1 MFKQIEKYYDELVA
15 LRRHFHMNPELSFQ
29 ETETPQFI
37 ADYLTDLGIEVETG
51 VGGRGVVGRLIK
63 NPDLPTL
70 AIRADFDALPI
81 QDEKEVPYKS
91 QVPGIMHACGHDAHT
106 AVLLITAKI
115 LSENFDKLN
124 GNLVFI
130 HQHAEEVDPGGAIQ
144 MIADNCLSGVDAI
157 IGQHVSS
164 SLDVGKIGYKY
175 GTATGIPDDFWITIQ
190 GKGGHAAHP
199 DTTIDPVAATIRLCN
214 DLQYIVSRK
223 TNPTTP
229 AVLSITQLEAGDQ
242 NNVIPDTAK
251 IAGTIRTF
259 NAETQSLMYKELKK
273 CLEGLVTTMG
283 ITYELKYLKGYPPV
297 VNTTNETD
305 LVVSAARKIES
316 VEELVEL
323 EPSLGGEDFSYYLQ
337 RVPGSF
343 FYTGTRNEN
352 FKADFPHHHPKFDID
367 ERGMVNAVKVFL
379 QATEDYF
386 EQGGTVDG
394 MV

>member
-1 MFKQIEKYYDELVA
+1 MCMITLVNKYYDELVA
-15 LRRHFHMNPELSFQ
+15 IRRHLHMHPELSFQ
-29 ETETPQFI
+29 EEKTPEYI
-37 ADYLTDLGIEVETG
+37 AAFLEDQGITVERN

-63 NPDLPTL
+63 DESLPTL

-81 QDEKEVPYKS
+81 QDEKDAPYKS
-91 QVPGIMHACGHDAHT
+91 QVPGVMHACGHDAHT
-106 AVLLITAKI
+106 AVLMITAKI
-115 LSENFDKLN
+115 LAKNFDKIN

-144 MIADNCLSGVDAI
+144 MIADNCLKGVDAI

-164 SLDVGKIGYKY
+164 DLDVGKLGYKY
-175 GTATGIPDDFWITIQ
+175 GTATGIPDDFWITIK

-199 DTTIDPVAATIRLCN
+199 DTTIDPVAAAIRLCN

-223 TNPTTP
+223 TSATTP
-229 AVLSITQLEAGDQ
+229 AVISVTQLQAGDQ
-242 NNVIPDTAK
+242 NNVIPDSAK

-259 NAETQSLMYKELKK
+259 DPTTQKLMIDELKR

-283 ITYELKYLKGYPPV
+283 ITYDLKYSKGYPPV

-305 LVVSAARKIES
+305 LIVNAARKIEDI
-316 VEELVEL
+316 EELVEL
-323 EPSLGGEDFSYYLQ
+323 KPSLGGEDFSYYLQ

-367 ERGMVNAVKVFL
+367 EKGMLNAVKVFL
-379 QATEDYF
+379 QATEDF
-386 EQGGTVDG
+386 FNKEDK
-394 MV
+394 

>member
-1 MFKQIEKYYDELVA
+1 MCMITLVNKYYDELVA
-15 LRRHFHMNPELSFQ
+15 IRRHLHMHPELSFQ
-29 ETETPQFI
+29 EEKTPEYI
-37 ADYLTDLGIEVETG
+37 AAFLEEQGITVERN

-63 NPDLPTL
+63 DESLPTL

-81 QDEKEVPYKS
+81 QDEKDAPYKS
-91 QVPGIMHACGHDAHT
+91 QVPGVMHACGHDAHT
-106 AVLLITAKI
+106 AVLMITAKI
-115 LSENFDKLN
+115 LAKNFDKIN

-144 MIADNCLSGVDAI
+144 MIADNCLKGVDAI

-164 SLDVGKIGYKY
+164 DLDVGKLGYKY
-175 GTATGIPDDFWITIQ
+175 GTATGIPDDFWITIK

-199 DTTIDPVAATIRLCN
+199 DTTIDPVAAAIRLCN

-223 TNPTTP
+223 TSATTP
-229 AVLSITQLEAGDQ
+229 AVISVTQLQAGDQ
-242 NNVIPDTAK
+242 NNVIPDSAK

-259 NAETQSLMYKELKK
+259 DPTTQKLMIEELKR

-283 ITYELKYLKGYPPV
+283 ITYDLKYSKGYPPV

-305 LVVSAARKIES
+305 LIVNAARKIEDI
-316 VEELVEL
+316 EELVEL
-323 EPSLGGEDFSYYLQ
+323 KPSLGGEDFSYYLQ

-367 ERGMVNAVKVFL
+367 EKGMLNAVKVFL
-379 QATEDYF
+379 QATEDF
-386 EQGGTVDG
+386 FNKEDK
-394 MV
+394 

>member
-1 MFKQIEKYYDELVA
+1 MITLVNKYYDELVA
-15 LRRHFHMNPELSFQ
+15 IRRYLHMHPELSFQ
-29 ETETPQFI
+29 EEKTPEYI
-37 ADYLTDLGIEVETG
+37 AAFLEEQGITVERN

-63 NPDLPTL
+63 DESLPTL

-81 QDEKEVPYKS
+81 QDEKDAPYKS
-91 QVPGIMHACGHDAHT
+91 QVPGVMHACGHDAHT
-106 AVLLITAKI
+106 AVLMITAKI
-115 LSENFDKLN
+115 LAKNFDKIN

-144 MIADNCLSGVDAI
+144 MIADNCLKGVDAI

-164 SLDVGKIGYKY
+164 DLDVGKLGYKY
-175 GTATGIPDDFWITIQ
+175 GTATGIPDDFWITIK

-199 DTTIDPVAATIRLCN
+199 DTTIDPVAAAIRLCN

-223 TNPTTP
+223 TSATTP
-229 AVLSITQLEAGDQ
+229 TVISVTQLQAGDQ
-242 NNVIPDTAK
+242 NNVIPDSAK

-259 NAETQSLMYKELKK
+259 DPTTQKLMIDELKR

-283 ITYELKYLKGYPPV
+283 ITYDLKYSKGYPPV

-305 LVVSAARKIES
+305 LIVNAARKIEDI
-316 VEELVEL
+316 EELVEL
-323 EPSLGGEDFSYYLQ
+323 KPSLGGEDFSYYLQ

-367 ERGMVNAVKVFL
+367 EKGMLNAVKVFL
-379 QATEDYF
+379 QATEDF
-386 EQGGTVDG
+386 FNKEDK
-394 MV
+394 

>member
-1 MFKQIEKYYDELVA
+1 MITLVNKYYDELVA
-15 LRRHFHMNPELSFQ
+15 IRRYLHMHPELSFQ
-29 ETETPQFI
+29 EEKTPEYI
-37 ADYLTDLGIEVETG
+37 AAFLEEQGITVERN

-63 NPDLPTL
+63 DESLPTL

-81 QDEKEVPYKS
+81 QDEKDAPYKS
-91 QVPGIMHACGHDAHT
+91 QVPGVMHACGHDAHT
-106 AVLLITAKI
+106 AVLMITAKI
-115 LSENFDKLN
+115 LAKNFDKIN

-144 MIADNCLSGVDAI
+144 MIADNCLKGVDAI

-164 SLDVGKIGYKY
+164 DLDVGKLGYKY
-175 GTATGIPDDFWITIQ
+175 GTATGIPDDFWITIK

-199 DTTIDPVAATIRLCN
+199 DTTIDPVAAAIRLCN

-223 TNPTTP
+223 TSATTP
-229 AVLSITQLEAGDQ
+229 AVISVTQLQAGDQ
-242 NNVIPDTAK
+242 NNVIPDSAK

-259 NAETQSLMYKELKK
+259 DPTTQKLMIDELKR

-283 ITYELKYLKGYPPV
+283 ITYDLKYSKGYPPV

-305 LVVSAARKIES
+305 LIVNAARKIEDI
-316 VEELVEL
+316 EELVEL
-323 EPSLGGEDFSYYLQ
+323 KPSLGGEDFSYYLQ

-367 ERGMVNAVKVFL
+367 EKGMLNAVKVFL
-379 QATEDYF
+379 QATEDF
-386 EQGGTVDG
+386 FNKEDK
-394 MV
+394 

>member
-1 MFKQIEKYYDELVA
+1 MIAQVNKYYDELVA
-15 LRRHFHMNPELSFQ
+15 IRRHLHMHPELSFQ
-29 ETETPQFI
+29 EEKTPEYI
-37 ADYLTDLGIEVETG
+37 ATFLEEQGITVERK

-63 NPDLPTL
+63 DESLPTL

-81 QDEKEVPYKS
+81 QDEKDTPYKS
-91 QVPGIMHACGHDAHT
+91 QVPGVMHACGHDAHT
-106 AVLLITAKI
+106 AVLMITAKI
-115 LSENFDKLN
+115 LAENFDKIN

-144 MIADNCLSGVDAI
+144 MIADNCLKGVDAI

-164 SLDVGKIGYKY
+164 ELEVGKIGYKY
-175 GTATGIPDDFWITIQ
+175 GTATGIPDDFWITIK

-199 DTTIDPVAATIRLCN
+199 DTTIDPVAATVRLCN

-223 TNPTTP
+223 TSSTTP
-229 AVLSITQLEAGDQ
+229 AVLSVTQLQAGDQ
-242 NNVIPDTAK
+242 NNVIPDSAK

-259 NAETQSLMYKELKK
+259 DSSTQKLMIEELKK

-283 ITYELKYLKGYPPV
+283 ITYDLKYSKGYPPV

-305 LVVSAARKIES
+305 LIVNAARKIEDI
-316 VEELVEL
+316 EELVEL
-323 EPSLGGEDFSYYLQ
+323 KPSLGGEDFSYYLQ

-367 ERGMVNAVKVFL
+367 EKGMLNAVKVFL
-379 QATEDYF
+379 QATEDF
-386 EQGGTVDG
+386 FNKEDKK
-394 MV
+394 

>member
-1 MFKQIEKYYDELVA
+1 MINLVNEYYDELVA
-15 LRRHFHMNPELSFQ
+15 IRRHLHMHPELSFQ
-29 ETETPQFI
+29 EEKTPEYI
-37 ADYLTDLGIEVETG
+37 AAFLEEQGITVERN

-63 NPDLPTL
+63 DESLPTL

-81 QDEKEVPYKS
+81 QDEKDAPYKS
-91 QVPGIMHACGHDAHT
+91 QVPGVMHACGHDAHT
-106 AVLLITAKI
+106 AILMITAKI
-115 LSENFDKLN
+115 LAKNFDKIN

-144 MIADNCLSGVDAI
+144 MIADNCLKGVDAI

-164 SLDVGKIGYKY
+164 DLDVGKLGYKY
-175 GTATGIPDDFWITIQ
+175 GTATGIPDDFWITIK

-199 DTTIDPVAATIRLCN
+199 DTTIDPVAAAIRLCN

-223 TNPTTP
+223 TSATTP
-229 AVLSITQLEAGDQ
+229 AVISVTQLQAGDQ
-242 NNVIPDTAK
+242 NNVIPDSAK

-259 NAETQSLMYKELKK
+259 DPTTQKLMIDELKR

-283 ITYELKYLKGYPPV
+283 ITYDLKYSKGYPPV
-297 VNTTNETD
+297 VNTINETD
-305 LVVSAARKIES
+305 LIVNAARKIEDI
-316 VEELVEL
+316 EELVEL
-323 EPSLGGEDFSYYLQ
+323 KPSLGGEDFSYYLQ

-367 ERGMVNAVKVFL
+367 EKGMLNAVKVFL
-379 QATEDYF
+379 QATEDF
-386 EQGGTVDG
+386 FNKEDK
-394 MV
+394 

>member
-1 MFKQIEKYYDELVA
+1 MIVQVNKYYDELVA
-15 LRRHFHMNPELSFQ
+15 IRRHLHMHPELSFQ
-29 ETETPQFI
+29 EEKTPEYI
-37 ADYLTDLGIEVETG
+37 ATFLEEQGITVERK

-63 NPDLPTL
+63 DESLPTL

-81 QDEKEVPYKS
+81 QDEKDTPYKS
-91 QVPGIMHACGHDAHT
+91 QVPGVMHACGHDAHT
-106 AVLLITAKI
+106 AVLMITAKI
-115 LSENFDKLN
+115 LAENFDKIN

-144 MIADNCLSGVDAI
+144 MIADNCLKGVDAI

-164 SLDVGKIGYKY
+164 DLEVGKIGYKY
-175 GTATGIPDDFWITIQ
+175 GTATGIPDDFWITIK

-199 DTTIDPVAATIRLCN
+199 DTTIDSVAATVRLCN

-223 TNPTTP
+223 TSATTP
-229 AVLSITQLEAGDQ
+229 AVLSVTQLQAGDQ
-242 NNVIPDTAK
+242 NNVIPDSAK

-259 NAETQSLMYKELKK
+259 DSSTQKLMIEELKK

-283 ITYELKYLKGYPPV
+283 ITYDLKYSKGYPPV

-305 LVVSAARKIES
+305 LIVNAARKIEDI
-316 VEELVEL
+316 EELVEL
-323 EPSLGGEDFSYYLQ
+323 KPSLGGEDFSYYLQ

-367 ERGMVNAVKVFL
+367 EKGMLNAVKVFL
-379 QATEDYF
+379 QATEDF
-386 EQGGTVDG
+386 FNKEDKK
-394 MV
+394 

>member
-1 MFKQIEKYYDELVA
+1 MCMITLVNKYYDELVA
-15 LRRHFHMNPELSFQ
+15 IRRHLHMHPELSFQ
-29 ETETPQFI
+29 EEKTPEYI
-37 ADYLTDLGIEVETG
+37 AAFLEEQGITVERN

-63 NPDLPTL
+63 DESLPTL

-81 QDEKEVPYKS
+81 QDEKDAPYKS
-91 QVPGIMHACGHDAHT
+91 QVPGVMHACGHDAHT
-106 AVLLITAKI
+106 AVLMITAKI
-115 LSENFDKLN
+115 LAKNFDKIN

-144 MIADNCLSGVDAI
+144 MIADNCLKGVDAI

-164 SLDVGKIGYKY
+164 DLDVGKLGYKY
-175 GTATGIPDDFWITIQ
+175 GTATGIPDDFWITIK

-199 DTTIDPVAATIRLCN
+199 DTTIDPVAAAIRLCN

-223 TNPTTP
+223 TSATTP
-229 AVLSITQLEAGDQ
+229 AVISVTQLQAGDQ
-242 NNVIPDTAK
+242 NNVIPDSAK

-259 NAETQSLMYKELKK
+259 DPTTQKLMIDELKR

-283 ITYELKYLKGYPPV
+283 ITYDLKYSKGYPPV

-305 LVVSAARKIES
+305 LIVNAARNIEDI
-316 VEELVEL
+316 EALVEL
-323 EPSLGGEDFSYYLQ
+323 KPSLGGEDFSYYLQ

-367 ERGMVNAVKVFL
+367 EKGMLNAVKVFL
-379 QATEDYF
+379 QATEDF
-386 EQGGTVDG
+386 FNKEDK
-394 MV
+394 

>member
-1 MFKQIEKYYDELVA
+1 MCMINLVNEYYDELVA
-15 LRRHFHMNPELSFQ
+15 IRRHLHMHPELSFQ
-29 ETETPQFI
+29 EEKTPEYI
-37 ADYLTDLGIEVETG
+37 AAFLEEQGITVERN

-63 NPDLPTL
+63 DESLPTL

-81 QDEKEVPYKS
+81 QDEKDAPYKS
-91 QVPGIMHACGHDAHT
+91 QVPGVMHACGHDAHT
-106 AVLLITAKI
+106 AILMITAKI
-115 LSENFDKLN
+115 LAKNFDKIN

-144 MIADNCLSGVDAI
+144 MIADNCLKGVDAI

-164 SLDVGKIGYKY
+164 DLEVGKLGYKY
-175 GTATGIPDDFWITIQ
+175 GTATGIPDDFWITIN

-223 TNPTTP
+223 TSATTP
-229 AVLSITQLEAGDQ
+229 AVISVTQLQAGDQ
-242 NNVIPDTAK
+242 NNVIPDSAK

-259 NAETQSLMYKELKK
+259 NPTTQRLMIDELKR

-283 ITYELKYLKGYPPV
+283 ITYELKYSKGYPPV
-297 VNTTNETD
+297 VNTINETD
-305 LVVSAARKIES
+305 LIVNTARKIEDI
-316 VEELVEL
+316 EELVEL
-323 EPSLGGEDFSYYLQ
+323 KPSLGGEDFSYYLQ

-367 ERGMVNAVKVFL
+367 ETGMLNAVKVFL
-379 QATEDYF
+379 QATEDF
-386 EQGGTVDG
+386 FNKEDK
-394 MV
+394 

>member
-1 MFKQIEKYYDELVA
+1 MCMITLVNKYYDELVA
-15 LRRHFHMNPELSFQ
+15 IRRHLHMHPELSFQ
-29 ETETPQFI
+29 EEKTPEYI
-37 ADYLTDLGIEVETG
+37 AAFLEEQGITVERN

-63 NPDLPTL
+63 DESLPTL

-81 QDEKEVPYKS
+81 QDEKDAPYKS
-91 QVPGIMHACGHDAHT
+91 QVPGVMHACGHDAHT
-106 AVLLITAKI
+106 AVLMITAKI
-115 LSENFDKLN
+115 LAKNFDKIN

-144 MIADNCLSGVDAI
+144 MIADNCLKGVDAI

-164 SLDVGKIGYKY
+164 DLDVGKLGYKY
-175 GTATGIPDDFWITIQ
+175 GTATGIPDDFWITIK

-199 DTTIDPVAATIRLCN
+199 DTTIDPVAAAIRLCN

-223 TNPTTP
+223 TSATTP
-229 AVLSITQLEAGDQ
+229 AVISVTQLQAGDQ
-242 NNVIPDTAK
+242 NNVIPDSAK

-259 NAETQSLMYKELKK
+259 DPTTQKLMIDELKR

-283 ITYELKYLKGYPPV
+283 ITYDLKYSKGYPPV

-305 LVVSAARKIES
+305 LIVNAARKIEDI
-316 VEELVEL
+316 EELVEL
-323 EPSLGGEDFSYYLQ
+323 KPSLGGEDFSYYLQ

-367 ERGMVNAVKVFL
+367 ETGMLNAVKVFL
-379 QATEDYF
+379 QATEDF
-386 EQGGTVDG
+386 FNKEDK
-394 MV
+394 

>member
-1 MFKQIEKYYDELVA
+1 MITLVNKYYDELVA
-15 LRRHFHMNPELSFQ
+15 IRRHLHMHPELSFQ
-29 ETETPQFI
+29 EEKTPEYI
-37 ADYLTDLGIEVETG
+37 AAFLEEQGITVERN

-63 NPDLPTL
+63 DESLPTL

-81 QDEKEVPYKS
+81 QDEKDAPYKS
-91 QVPGIMHACGHDAHT
+91 QVPGVMHACGHDAHT
-106 AVLLITAKI
+106 AVLMITAKI
-115 LSENFDKLN
+115 LAKNFDKIN

-144 MIADNCLSGVDAI
+144 MIADNCLKGVDAI

-164 SLDVGKIGYKY
+164 DLDVGKLGYKY
-175 GTATGIPDDFWITIQ
+175 GTATGIPDDFWITIK

-199 DTTIDPVAATIRLCN
+199 DTTIDPVAAAIRLCN

-223 TNPTTP
+223 TSATTP
-229 AVLSITQLEAGDQ
+229 TVISVTQLQAGDQ
-242 NNVIPDTAK
+242 NNVIPDSAK

-259 NAETQSLMYKELKK
+259 DPTTQKLMIDELKR

-283 ITYELKYLKGYPPV
+283 ITYDLKYSKGYPPV

-305 LVVSAARKIES
+305 LIVNAARKIEDI
-316 VEELVEL
+316 EELVEL
-323 EPSLGGEDFSYYLQ
+323 KPSLGGEDFSYYLQ

-367 ERGMVNAVKVFL
+367 EKGMLNAVKVFL
-379 QATEDYF
+379 QATEDF
-386 EQGGTVDG
+386 FNKED
-394 MV
+394 

>member
-1 MFKQIEKYYDELVA
+1 MITLVNKYYDELVA
-15 LRRHFHMNPELSFQ
+15 IRRHLHMHPELSFQ
-29 ETETPQFI
+29 EEKTPEYI
-37 ADYLTDLGIEVETG
+37 AAFLEEQGITVERN

-63 NPDLPTL
+63 DESLPTL

-81 QDEKEVPYKS
+81 QDEKDAPYKS
-91 QVPGIMHACGHDAHT
+91 QVPGVMHACGHDAHT
-106 AVLLITAKI
+106 AVLMITAKI
-115 LSENFDKLN
+115 LAKNFDKIN

-144 MIADNCLSGVDAI
+144 MIADNCLKGVDAI

-164 SLDVGKIGYKY
+164 DLDVGKLGYKY
-175 GTATGIPDDFWITIQ
+175 GTATGIPDDFWITIK

-199 DTTIDPVAATIRLCN
+199 DTTIDPVAAAIRLCN

-223 TNPTTP
+223 TRATTP
-229 AVLSITQLEAGDQ
+229 AVISVTQLQAGDQ
-242 NNVIPDTAK
+242 NNVIPDSAK

-259 NAETQSLMYKELKK
+259 DPTTQKLMIDELKR
-273 CLEGLVTTMG
+273 CLKGLVTTMG
-283 ITYELKYLKGYPPV
+283 ITYDLKYSKGYPPV

-305 LVVSAARKIES
+305 LIVNAARKIEDI
-316 VEELVEL
+316 EELVEL
-323 EPSLGGEDFSYYLQ
+323 KPSLGGEDFSYYLQ

-367 ERGMVNAVKVFL
+367 ETGMLNAVKVFL
-379 QATEDYF
+379 QATEDF
-386 EQGGTVDG
+386 FNKEDK
-394 MV
+394 

>member
-1 MFKQIEKYYDELVA
+1 MCMITLVNEYYDELVA
-15 LRRHFHMNPELSFQ
+15 IRRHLHMHPELSFQ
-29 ETETPQFI
+29 EEKTPEYI
-37 ADYLTDLGIEVETG
+37 AAFLEEQGITVERN

-63 NPDLPTL
+63 DESLPTL

-81 QDEKEVPYKS
+81 QDEKDAPYKS
-91 QVPGIMHACGHDAHT
+91 QVPGVMHACGHDAHT
-106 AVLLITAKI
+106 AILMITAKI
-115 LSENFDKLN
+115 LAKNFDKIN

-144 MIADNCLSGVDAI
+144 MIADNCLKGVDAI

-164 SLDVGKIGYKY
+164 DLEVGKLGYKY
-175 GTATGIPDDFWITIQ
+175 GTATGIPDDFWITIN

-223 TNPTTP
+223 TSATTP
-229 AVLSITQLEAGDQ
+229 AVISVTQLQAGDQ
-242 NNVIPDTAK
+242 NNVIPDSAK

-259 NAETQSLMYKELKK
+259 NPTTQRLMIDELKR

-283 ITYELKYLKGYPPV
+283 ITYELKYSKGYPPV
-297 VNTTNETD
+297 VNTINETD
-305 LVVSAARKIES
+305 LIVNAARKIEDI
-316 VEELVEL
+316 EELVEL
-323 EPSLGGEDFSYYLQ
+323 KPSLGGEDFSYYLQ

-367 ERGMVNAVKVFL
+367 ETGMLNALKVFL
-379 QATEDYF
+379 QATEDF
-386 EQGGTVDG
+386 FNKEDK
-394 MV
+394 

>member
-1 MFKQIEKYYDELVA
+1 MITLVNKYYDELVA
-15 LRRHFHMNPELSFQ
+15 IRRHLHMHPELSFQ
-29 ETETPQFI
+29 EEKTPEYI
-37 ADYLTDLGIEVETG
+37 AAFLEEQGITVERN

-63 NPDLPTL
+63 DESLPTL

-81 QDEKEVPYKS
+81 QDEKDAPYKS
-91 QVPGIMHACGHDAHT
+91 QVPGVMHACGHDAHT
-106 AVLLITAKI
+106 AVLMITAKI
-115 LSENFDKLN
+115 LAKNFDKIN

-144 MIADNCLSGVDAI
+144 MIADNCLKGVDAI

-164 SLDVGKIGYKY
+164 DLDVGKLGYKY
-175 GTATGIPDDFWITIQ
+175 GTATGIPDDFWITIK

-199 DTTIDPVAATIRLCN
+199 DTTIDPVAAAIRLCN

-223 TNPTTP
+223 TSATTP
-229 AVLSITQLEAGDQ
+229 AVISVTQLQAGDQ
-242 NNVIPDTAK
+242 NNVIPDSAK

-259 NAETQSLMYKELKK
+259 DPTTQKLMIDELKR

-283 ITYELKYLKGYPPV
+283 ITYDLKYSKGYPPV

-305 LVVSAARKIES
+305 LIVNAARNIEDI
-316 VEELVEL
+316 EALVEL
-323 EPSLGGEDFSYYLQ
+323 KPSLGGEDFSYYLQ

-367 ERGMVNAVKVFL
+367 EKGMLNAVKVFL
-379 QATEDYF
+379 QATEDF
-386 EQGGTVDG
+386 FNKEDK
-394 MV
+394 

>member
-1 MFKQIEKYYDELVA
+1 MCMITLVNKYYDELVA
-15 LRRHFHMNPELSFQ
+15 IRRYLHMHPELSFQ
-29 ETETPQFI
+29 EEKTPEYI
-37 ADYLTDLGIEVETG
+37 AAFLEEQGITVERN

-63 NPDLPTL
+63 DESLPTL

-81 QDEKEVPYKS
+81 QDEKDAPYKS
-91 QVPGIMHACGHDAHT
+91 QVPGVMHACGHDAHT
-106 AVLLITAKI
+106 AVLMITAKI
-115 LSENFDKLN
+115 LAKNFDKIN

-144 MIADNCLSGVDAI
+144 MIADNCLKGVDAI

-164 SLDVGKIGYKY
+164 DLDVGKLGYKY
-175 GTATGIPDDFWITIQ
+175 GTATGIPDDFWITIK

-199 DTTIDPVAATIRLCN
+199 DTTIDPVAAAIRLCN

-223 TNPTTP
+223 TSATTP
-229 AVLSITQLEAGDQ
+229 AVISVTQLQAGDQ
-242 NNVIPDTAK
+242 NNVIPDSAK

-259 NAETQSLMYKELKK
+259 DPTTQKLMIDELKR

-283 ITYELKYLKGYPPV
+283 ITYDLKYSKGYPPV
-297 VNTTNETD
+297 VNTINETD
-305 LVVSAARKIES
+305 LIVNAARKIEDI
-316 VEELVEL
+316 EELVEL
-323 EPSLGGEDFSYYLQ
+323 KPSLGGEDFSYYLQ

-367 ERGMVNAVKVFL
+367 EKGMLNAVKVFL
-379 QATEDYF
+379 QATEDF
-386 EQGGTVDG
+386 FNKEDK
-394 MV
+394 

>member
-1 MFKQIEKYYDELVA
+1 MITLVNKYYDELVA
-15 LRRHFHMNPELSFQ
+15 IRRHLHMHPELSFQ
-29 ETETPQFI
+29 EEKTPEYI
-37 ADYLTDLGIEVETG
+37 AAFLEDQGITVERN

-63 NPDLPTL
+63 DESLPTL

-81 QDEKEVPYKS
+81 QDEKDAPYKS
-91 QVPGIMHACGHDAHT
+91 QVPGVMHACGHDAHT
-106 AVLLITAKI
+106 AVLMITAKI
-115 LSENFDKLN
+115 LAKNFDKIN

-144 MIADNCLSGVDAI
+144 MIADNCLKGVDAI

-164 SLDVGKIGYKY
+164 DLDVGKLGYKY
-175 GTATGIPDDFWITIQ
+175 GTATGIPDDFWITIK

-199 DTTIDPVAATIRLCN
+199 DTTIDPVAAAIRLCN

-223 TNPTTP
+223 TSATTP
-229 AVLSITQLEAGDQ
+229 AVISVTQLQAGDQ
-242 NNVIPDTAK
+242 NNVIPDSAK

-259 NAETQSLMYKELKK
+259 DPTTQKLMIDELKR

-283 ITYELKYLKGYPPV
+283 ITYDLKYSKGYPPV

-305 LVVSAARKIES
+305 LIVNAARKIED

-323 EPSLGGEDFSYYLQ
+323 KPSLGGEDFSYYLQ

-367 ERGMVNAVKVFL
+367 EKGMLNAVKVFL
-379 QATEDYF
+379 QATEDF
-386 EQGGTVDG
+386 FNKEDK
-394 MV
+394 

>member
-1 MFKQIEKYYDELVA
+1 MCMITLVNKYYDELVA
-15 LRRHFHMNPELSFQ
+15 IRRHLHMHPELSFQ
-29 ETETPQFI
+29 EEKTPEYI
-37 ADYLTDLGIEVETG
+37 AAFLEEQGITVERN

-63 NPDLPTL
+63 DESLPTL

-81 QDEKEVPYKS
+81 QDEKDAPYKS
-91 QVPGIMHACGHDAHT
+91 QVPGVMHACGHDAHT
-106 AVLLITAKI
+106 AVLMITAKI
-115 LSENFDKLN
+115 LAKNFDKIN

-144 MIADNCLSGVDAI
+144 MIADNCLKGVDAI

-164 SLDVGKIGYKY
+164 DLDVGKLGYKY
-175 GTATGIPDDFWITIQ
+175 GTATGIPDDFWITIK

-199 DTTIDPVAATIRLCN
+199 DTTIDPVAAAIRLCN

-223 TNPTTP
+223 TRATTP
-229 AVLSITQLEAGDQ
+229 AVISVTQLQAGDQ
-242 NNVIPDTAK
+242 NNVIPDSAK

-259 NAETQSLMYKELKK
+259 DPTTQKLMIDELKR

-283 ITYELKYLKGYPPV
+283 ITYDLKYSKGYPPV

-305 LVVSAARKIES
+305 LIVNAARKIEDI
-316 VEELVEL
+316 EELVEL
-323 EPSLGGEDFSYYLQ
+323 KPSLGGEDFSYYLQ

-367 ERGMVNAVKVFL
+367 ETGMLNAVKVFL
-379 QATEDYF
+379 QATEDF
-386 EQGGTVDG
+386 FNKEDK
-394 MV
+394 

>member
-1 MFKQIEKYYDELVA
+1 MCMITLVNEYYDELVA
-15 LRRHFHMNPELSFQ
+15 IRRHLHMHPELSFQ
-29 ETETPQFI
+29 EEKTPKYI
-37 ADYLTDLGIEVETG
+37 AAFLEEQGITVERN

-63 NPDLPTL
+63 DESLPTL

-81 QDEKEVPYKS
+81 QDEKDAPYKS
-91 QVPGIMHACGHDAHT
+91 QVPGVMHACGHDAHT
-106 AVLLITAKI
+106 AILMITAKI
-115 LSENFDKLN
+115 LAKNFDKIN

-144 MIADNCLSGVDAI
+144 MIADNCLKGVDAI

-164 SLDVGKIGYKY
+164 DLEVGKLGYKY
-175 GTATGIPDDFWITIQ
+175 GTATGIPDDFWITIN

-223 TNPTTP
+223 TSATTP
-229 AVLSITQLEAGDQ
+229 AVISVTQLQAGDQ
-242 NNVIPDTAK
+242 NNVIPDSAK

-259 NAETQSLMYKELKK
+259 NPTTQRLMIDELKR

-283 ITYELKYLKGYPPV
+283 ITYELKYSKGYPPV
-297 VNTTNETD
+297 VNTINETD
-305 LVVSAARKIES
+305 LIVNAARKIEDI
-316 VEELVEL
+316 EELVEL
-323 EPSLGGEDFSYYLQ
+323 KPSLGGEDFSYYLQ

-367 ERGMVNAVKVFL
+367 ETGMLNAVKVFL
-379 QATEDYF
+379 QATEDF
-386 EQGGTVDG
+386 FNKEDK
-394 MV
+394 

>member
-1 MFKQIEKYYDELVA
+1 MINLVNEYYDELVA
-15 LRRHFHMNPELSFQ
+15 IRRHLHMHPELSFQ
-29 ETETPQFI
+29 EEKTPEYI
-37 ADYLTDLGIEVETG
+37 AAFLEEQGITVERN
-51 VGGRGVVGRLIK
+51 VGSRGVVGRLIK
-63 NPDLPTL
+63 DESLPTL

-81 QDEKEVPYKS
+81 QDEKDAPYKS
-91 QVPGIMHACGHDAHT
+91 QVPGVMHACGHDAHT
-106 AVLLITAKI
+106 AILMITAKI
-115 LSENFDKLN
+115 LAKNFDKIN

-144 MIADNCLSGVDAI
+144 MIADNCLKGVDAI

-164 SLDVGKIGYKY
+164 DLEVGKLGYKY
-175 GTATGIPDDFWITIQ
+175 GTATGIPDDFWITIN

-223 TNPTTP
+223 TSATTP
-229 AVLSITQLEAGDQ
+229 AVISVTQLQAGDQ
-242 NNVIPDTAK
+242 NNVIPDSAK

-259 NAETQSLMYKELKK
+259 NPTTQRLMIDELKR

-283 ITYELKYLKGYPPV
+283 ITYELKYSKGYPPV
-297 VNTTNETD
+297 VNTINETD
-305 LVVSAARKIES
+305 LIVNAARKIEDI
-316 VEELVEL
+316 EELVEL
-323 EPSLGGEDFSYYLQ
+323 KPSLGGEDFSYYLQ

-367 ERGMVNAVKVFL
+367 ETGMLNAVKVFL
-379 QATEDYF
+379 QATEDF
-386 EQGGTVDG
+386 FNKEDK
-394 MV
+394 

>member
-1 MFKQIEKYYDELVA
+1 MITLVNKYYDELVA
-15 LRRHFHMNPELSFQ
+15 IRRHLHMHPELSFQ
-29 ETETPQFI
+29 EEKTPEYI
-37 ADYLTDLGIEVETG
+37 AAFLEEQGITVERN

-63 NPDLPTL
+63 DESLPTL

-81 QDEKEVPYKS
+81 QDEKDAPYKS
-91 QVPGIMHACGHDAHT
+91 QVPGVMHACGHDAHT
-106 AVLLITAKI
+106 AVLMITAKI
-115 LSENFDKLN
+115 LAKNFDKIN

-144 MIADNCLSGVDAI
+144 MIADNCLKGVDAI

-164 SLDVGKIGYKY
+164 DLDVGKLGYKY
-175 GTATGIPDDFWITIQ
+175 GTATGIPDDFWITIK

-199 DTTIDPVAATIRLCN
+199 DTTIDPVAAAIRLCN

-223 TNPTTP
+223 TRATTP
-229 AVLSITQLEAGDQ
+229 AVISVTHLQAGDQ
-242 NNVIPDTAK
+242 NNVIPDSAK

-259 NAETQSLMYKELKK
+259 DPTTQKLMIDELKR
-273 CLEGLVTTMG
+273 CLEGLVTTMD
-283 ITYELKYLKGYPPV
+283 ITYDLKYSKGYPPV

-305 LVVSAARKIES
+305 LIVNAARKIEDI
-316 VEELVEL
+316 EELVEL
-323 EPSLGGEDFSYYLQ
+323 KPSLGGEDFSYYLQ

-367 ERGMVNAVKVFL
+367 ETGMLNAVKVFL
-379 QATEDYF
+379 QATEDF
-386 EQGGTVDG
+386 FNKEDK
-394 MV
+394 

>member
-1 MFKQIEKYYDELVA
+1 MCMITLVNKYYDELVA
-15 LRRHFHMNPELSFQ
+15 IRRHLHMHPELSFQ
-29 ETETPQFI
+29 EEKTPEYI
-37 ADYLTDLGIEVETG
+37 AAFLEEQGITVERN

-63 NPDLPTL
+63 DESLPTL

-81 QDEKEVPYKS
+81 QDEKDAPYKS
-91 QVPGIMHACGHDAHT
+91 QVPGVMHACGHDAHT
-106 AVLLITAKI
+106 AVLMITAKI
-115 LSENFDKLN
+115 LAKNFDKIN

-144 MIADNCLSGVDAI
+144 MIADNCLKGVDAI

-164 SLDVGKIGYKY
+164 DLDVGKLGYKY
-175 GTATGIPDDFWITIQ
+175 GTATGIPDDFWITIK

-199 DTTIDPVAATIRLCN
+199 DTTIDPVAAAIRLCN

-223 TNPTTP
+223 TSATTP
-229 AVLSITQLEAGDQ
+229 AVISVTQLQAGDQ
-242 NNVIPDTAK
+242 NNVIPDSAK

-259 NAETQSLMYKELKK
+259 DPTTQKLMIDELKR

-283 ITYELKYLKGYPPV
+283 ITYDLKYSKGYPPV

-305 LVVSAARKIES
+305 LIVNAARKIEDI
-316 VEELVEL
+316 EELVEL
-323 EPSLGGEDFSYYLQ
+323 KPSLGGEDFSYYLQ

-367 ERGMVNAVKVFL
+367 EKGMLNAVKVFL
-379 QATEDYF
+379 QATEDF
-386 EQGGTVDG
+386 FNKEDK
-394 MV
+394 

>member
-1 MFKQIEKYYDELVA
+1 MCMITQVNQYYDELVA
-15 LRRHFHMNPELSFQ
+15 IRRHLHMYPELSFQ
-29 ETETPQFI
+29 EEKTPEYI
-37 ADYLTDLGIEVETG
+37 AAYLESLGIEVERN

-63 NPDLPTL
+63 DSALPTL

-81 QDEKEVPYKS
+81 QDEKDAPYKS
-91 QVPGIMHACGHDAHT
+91 QIPGVMHACGHDAHT
-106 AVLLITAKI
+106 AVLIITAKI
-115 LSENFDKLN
+115 LANNFDKLN

-144 MIADNCLSGVDAI
+144 MIADNCLRGVDAI

-164 SLDVGKIGYKY
+164 DLDVGKVGYKY
-175 GTATGIPDDFWITIQ
+175 GTATGIPDDFWITIK

-223 TNPTTP
+223 TSATTP
-229 AVLSITQLEAGDQ
+229 AVLSVTQLEAGDQ
-242 NNVIPDTAK
+242 NNVIPDSAK

-259 NAETQSLMYKELKK
+259 DAETQNLMIKELKK

-283 ITYELKYLKGYPPV
+283 ISYDLKYSKGYPPV
-297 VNTTNETD
+297 INSTNETD
-305 LVVSAARKIES
+305 LIVNAARKIEDIT
-316 VEELVEL
+316 ELVEL
-323 EPSLGGEDFSYYLQ
+323 KPSLGGEDFSYYLQ

-343 FYTGTRNEN
+343 FYTGTRNAH

-367 ERGMVNAVKVFL
+367 EKGMLNAVKVFL
-379 QATEDYF
+379 QATEDF
-386 EQGGTVDG
+386 FNKGVK
-394 MV
+394 

>member
-1 MFKQIEKYYDELVA
+1 MCMITLVNKYYDELVA
-15 LRRHFHMNPELSFQ
+15 IRRHLHMHPELSFQ
-29 ETETPQFI
+29 EEKTPEYI
-37 ADYLTDLGIEVETG
+37 AAFLEEQGITVERN

-63 NPDLPTL
+63 DESLPTL

-81 QDEKEVPYKS
+81 QDEKDAPYKS
-91 QVPGIMHACGHDAHT
+91 QVPGVMHACGHDAHT
-106 AVLLITAKI
+106 AVLMITAKI
-115 LSENFDKLN
+115 LAKNFDKIN

-144 MIADNCLSGVDAI
+144 MIADNCLKGVDAI

-164 SLDVGKIGYKY
+164 DLDVGKLGYKY
-175 GTATGIPDDFWITIQ
+175 GTATGIPDDFWITIK

-199 DTTIDPVAATIRLCN
+199 DTTIDPVAAAIRLCN

-223 TNPTTP
+223 TSATTP
-229 AVLSITQLEAGDQ
+229 AVISVTQLQAGDQ
-242 NNVIPDTAK
+242 NNVIPDSAK

-259 NAETQSLMYKELKK
+259 DPTTQKLMIDELKR
-273 CLEGLVTTMG
+273 CLEGLVTTMD
-283 ITYELKYLKGYPPV
+283 ITYDLKYSKGYPPV

-305 LVVSAARKIES
+305 LIVNAARKIEDI
-316 VEELVEL
+316 EALVEL
-323 EPSLGGEDFSYYLQ
+323 KPSLGGEDFSYYLQ

-367 ERGMVNAVKVFL
+367 EKGMLNAVKVFL
-379 QATEDYF
+379 QATEDF
-386 EQGGTVDG
+386 FNKEDK
-394 MV
+394 

>member
-1 MFKQIEKYYDELVA
+1 MIVQVNKYYDELVA
-15 LRRHFHMNPELSFQ
+15 IRRHLHMHPELSFQ
-29 ETETPQFI
+29 EEKTPEYI
-37 ADYLTDLGIEVETG
+37 ATFLEEQGITVERK

-63 NPDLPTL
+63 DESLPTL

-81 QDEKEVPYKS
+81 QDEKDTPYKS
-91 QVPGIMHACGHDAHT
+91 QVPGVMHACGHDAHT
-106 AVLLITAKI
+106 AVLMITAKI
-115 LSENFDKLN
+115 LAENFDKIN

-144 MIADNCLSGVDAI
+144 MIADNCLKGVDAI

-164 SLDVGKIGYKY
+164 DLEVGKIGYKY
-175 GTATGIPDDFWITIQ
+175 GTATGIPDDFWITIK

-199 DTTIDPVAATIRLCN
+199 DTTIDPVAATVRLCN

-223 TNPTTP
+223 TSATTP
-229 AVLSITQLEAGDQ
+229 AVLSVTQLQAGDQ
-242 NNVIPDTAK
+242 NNVIPDSAK

-259 NAETQSLMYKELKK
+259 DSSTQKLMIEELKK

-283 ITYELKYLKGYPPV
+283 ITYDLKYSKGYPPV

-305 LVVSAARKIES
+305 LIINAARKIEDI
-316 VEELVEL
+316 EELVEL
-323 EPSLGGEDFSYYLQ
+323 KPSLGGEDFSYYLQ

-367 ERGMVNAVKVFL
+367 EKGMLNAVKVFL
-379 QATEDYF
+379 QATEDF
-386 EQGGTVDG
+386 FNKEDKK
-394 MV
+394 

>member
-1 MFKQIEKYYDELVA
+1 MCMITLVNKYYDELVA
-15 LRRHFHMNPELSFQ
+15 IRRHLHMHPELSFQ
-29 ETETPQFI
+29 EEKTPEYI
-37 ADYLTDLGIEVETG
+37 AAFLEDQGITVERN

-63 NPDLPTL
+63 DESLPTL

-81 QDEKEVPYKS
+81 QDEKDAPYKS
-91 QVPGIMHACGHDAHT
+91 QVPGVMHACGHDAHT
-106 AVLLITAKI
+106 AVLMITAKI
-115 LSENFDKLN
+115 LAKNFDKIN

-144 MIADNCLSGVDAI
+144 MIADNCLKGVDAI

-164 SLDVGKIGYKY
+164 DLDVGKLGYKY
-175 GTATGIPDDFWITIQ
+175 GTATGIPDDFWITIK

-199 DTTIDPVAATIRLCN
+199 DTTIDPVAAAIRLCN

-223 TNPTTP
+223 TSATTP
-229 AVLSITQLEAGDQ
+229 AVISVTQLQAGDQ
-242 NNVIPDTAK
+242 NNVIPDSAK

-259 NAETQSLMYKELKK
+259 DPTTQKLMIDELKR

-283 ITYELKYLKGYPPV
+283 ITYDLKYSKGYPPV

-305 LVVSAARKIES
+305 LIVNAARKIED

-323 EPSLGGEDFSYYLQ
+323 KPSLGGEDFSYYLQ

-367 ERGMVNAVKVFL
+367 EKGMLNAVKVFL
-379 QATEDYF
+379 QATEDF
-386 EQGGTVDG
+386 FNKEDK
-394 MV
+394 

>member
-1 MFKQIEKYYDELVA
+1 MCMITLVNKYYDELVA
-15 LRRHFHMNPELSFQ
+15 IRRYLHMHPELSFQ
-29 ETETPQFI
+29 EEKTPEYI
-37 ADYLTDLGIEVETG
+37 AAFLEEQGITVERN

-63 NPDLPTL
+63 DESLPTL

-81 QDEKEVPYKS
+81 QDEKDAPYKS
-91 QVPGIMHACGHDAHT
+91 QVPGVMHACGHDAHT
-106 AVLLITAKI
+106 AVLMITAKI
-115 LSENFDKLN
+115 LAKNFDKIN

-144 MIADNCLSGVDAI
+144 MIADNCLKGVDAI

-164 SLDVGKIGYKY
+164 DLDVGKLGYKY
-175 GTATGIPDDFWITIQ
+175 GTATGIPDDFWITIK

-199 DTTIDPVAATIRLCN
+199 DTTIDPVAAAIRLCN

-223 TNPTTP
+223 TSATTP
-229 AVLSITQLEAGDQ
+229 AVISVTQLQAGDQ
-242 NNVIPDTAK
+242 NNVIPDSAK

-259 NAETQSLMYKELKK
+259 DPTTQKLMIDELKR

-283 ITYELKYLKGYPPV
+283 ITYDLKYSKGYPPV

-305 LVVSAARKIES
+305 LIVNAARKIEDI
-316 VEELVEL
+316 EELVEL
-323 EPSLGGEDFSYYLQ
+323 KPSLGGEDFSYYLQ

-367 ERGMVNAVKVFL
+367 EKGMLNAVKVFL
-379 QATEDYF
+379 QATEDF
-386 EQGGTVDG
+386 FNKEDK
-394 MV
+394 

>member
-1 MFKQIEKYYDELVA
+1 MITLVNKYYDELVA
-15 LRRHFHMNPELSFQ
+15 IRRYLHMHPELSFQ
-29 ETETPQFI
+29 EEKTPEYI
-37 ADYLTDLGIEVETG
+37 AAFLEEQGITVERN

-63 NPDLPTL
+63 DESLPTL

-81 QDEKEVPYKS
+81 QDEKDAPYKS
-91 QVPGIMHACGHDAHT
+91 QVPGVMHACGHDAHT
-106 AVLLITAKI
+106 AILMITAKI
-115 LSENFDKLN
+115 LAKNFDKIN

-144 MIADNCLSGVDAI
+144 MIADNCLKGVDAI

-164 SLDVGKIGYKY
+164 DLDVGKLGYKY
-175 GTATGIPDDFWITIQ
+175 GTATGIPDDFWITIK

-199 DTTIDPVAATIRLCN
+199 DTTIDPVAAAIRLCN

-223 TNPTTP
+223 TSATTP
-229 AVLSITQLEAGDQ
+229 AVISVTQLQAGDQ
-242 NNVIPDTAK
+242 NNVIPDSAK

-259 NAETQSLMYKELKK
+259 DPTTQKLMIDELKR

-283 ITYELKYLKGYPPV
+283 ITYDLKYSKGYPPV

-305 LVVSAARKIES
+305 LIVNAARKIEDI
-316 VEELVEL
+316 EELVEL
-323 EPSLGGEDFSYYLQ
+323 KPSLGGEDFSYYLQ

-367 ERGMVNAVKVFL
+367 EKGMLNAVKVFL
-379 QATEDYF
+379 QATEDF
-386 EQGGTVDG
+386 FNKEDK
-394 MV
+394 

>member
-1 MFKQIEKYYDELVA
+1 MCMITLVNKYYDELVA
-15 LRRHFHMNPELSFQ
+15 IRRHLHMHPELSFQ
-29 ETETPQFI
+29 EEKTPEYI
-37 ADYLTDLGIEVETG
+37 AAFLEEQGITVERN

-63 NPDLPTL
+63 DESLPTL

-81 QDEKEVPYKS
+81 QDEKDAPYKS
-91 QVPGIMHACGHDAHT
+91 QVPGVMHACGHDAHT
-106 AVLLITAKI
+106 AVLMITAKI
-115 LSENFDKLN
+115 LAKNFDKIN

-144 MIADNCLSGVDAI
+144 MIADNCLKGVDAI

-164 SLDVGKIGYKY
+164 DLDVGKLGYKY
-175 GTATGIPDDFWITIQ
+175 GTATGIPDDFWITIK

-199 DTTIDPVAATIRLCN
+199 DTTIDPVAAAIRLCN

-223 TNPTTP
+223 TSATTP
-229 AVLSITQLEAGDQ
+229 AVISVTQLQAGDQ
-242 NNVIPDTAK
+242 NNVIPDSAK

-259 NAETQSLMYKELKK
+259 DPITQKLMIDELKR

-283 ITYELKYLKGYPPV
+283 ITYDLKYSKGYPPV

-305 LVVSAARKIES
+305 LIVNAARKIEDI
-316 VEELVEL
+316 EELVEL
-323 EPSLGGEDFSYYLQ
+323 KPSLGGEDFSYYLQ

-367 ERGMVNAVKVFL
+367 EKGMLNAVKVFL
-379 QATEDYF
+379 QATEDF
-386 EQGGTVDG
+386 FNKEDK
-394 MV
+394 

>member
-1 MFKQIEKYYDELVA
+1 MITLVNKYYDELVA
-15 LRRHFHMNPELSFQ
+15 IRRHLHMHPELSFQ
-29 ETETPQFI
+29 EEKTPEYI
-37 ADYLTDLGIEVETG
+37 AAFLEDQGITVERN

-63 NPDLPTL
+63 DESLPTL

-81 QDEKEVPYKS
+81 QDEKDAPYKS
-91 QVPGIMHACGHDAHT
+91 QVPGVMHACGHDAHT
-106 AVLLITAKI
+106 AVLMITAKI
-115 LSENFDKLN
+115 LAKNFDKIN

-144 MIADNCLSGVDAI
+144 MIADNCLKGVDAI

-164 SLDVGKIGYKY
+164 DLDVGKLGYKY
-175 GTATGIPDDFWITIQ
+175 GTATGIPDDFWITIK

-199 DTTIDPVAATIRLCN
+199 DTTIDPVAAAIRLCN

-223 TNPTTP
+223 TSATTP
-229 AVLSITQLEAGDQ
+229 AVISVTQLQAGDQ
-242 NNVIPDTAK
+242 NNVIPDSAK

-259 NAETQSLMYKELKK
+259 DPTTQKLMIDELKR

-283 ITYELKYLKGYPPV
+283 ITYDLKYSKGYPPV

-305 LVVSAARKIES
+305 LIVNAARKIEDI
-316 VEELVEL
+316 EELVEL
-323 EPSLGGEDFSYYLQ
+323 KPSLGGEDFSYYLQ

-367 ERGMVNAVKVFL
+367 EKGMLNAVKVFL
-379 QATEDYF
+379 QATEDF
-386 EQGGTVDG
+386 FNKEDK
-394 MV
+394 

>member
-1 MFKQIEKYYDELVA
+1 MINLVNEYYDELVA
-15 LRRHFHMNPELSFQ
+15 IRRHLHMHPELSFQ
-29 ETETPQFI
+29 EEKTPEYI
-37 ADYLTDLGIEVETG
+37 AAFLEEQGITVERN

-63 NPDLPTL
+63 DESLPTL

-81 QDEKEVPYKS
+81 QDEKDAPYKS
-91 QVPGIMHACGHDAHT
+91 QVPGVMHACGHDAHT
-106 AVLLITAKI
+106 AILMITAKI
-115 LSENFDKLN
+115 LAKNFDKIN

-144 MIADNCLSGVDAI
+144 MIADNCLKGVDAI

-164 SLDVGKIGYKY
+164 DLEVGKLGYKY
-175 GTATGIPDDFWITIQ
+175 GTATGIPDDFWITIN

-223 TNPTTP
+223 TSATTP
-229 AVLSITQLEAGDQ
+229 AVISVTQLQAGDQ
-242 NNVIPDTAK
+242 NNVIPDSAK

-259 NAETQSLMYKELKK
+259 NPTTQRLMIDELKR

-283 ITYELKYLKGYPPV
+283 ITYELKYSKGYPPV
-297 VNTTNETD
+297 VNTINETD
-305 LVVSAARKIES
+305 LIVNTARKIEDI
-316 VEELVEL
+316 EELVEL
-323 EPSLGGEDFSYYLQ
+323 KPSLGGEDFSYYLQ

-367 ERGMVNAVKVFL
+367 ETGMLNAVKVFL
-379 QATEDYF
+379 QATEDF
-386 EQGGTVDG
+386 FNKEDK
-394 MV
+394 

>member
-1 MFKQIEKYYDELVA
+1 MITLVNEYYDELVA
-15 LRRHFHMNPELSFQ
+15 IRRHLHMHPELSFQ
-29 ETETPQFI
+29 EEKTPEYI
-37 ADYLTDLGIEVETG
+37 AAFLEEQGITVERN

-63 NPDLPTL
+63 DESLPTL

-81 QDEKEVPYKS
+81 QDEKDAPYKS
-91 QVPGIMHACGHDAHT
+91 QVPGVMHACGHDAHT
-106 AVLLITAKI
+106 AILMITAKI
-115 LSENFDKLN
+115 LAKNFDKIN

-144 MIADNCLSGVDAI
+144 MIADNCLKGVDAI

-164 SLDVGKIGYKY
+164 DLEVGKLGYKY
-175 GTATGIPDDFWITIQ
+175 GTATGIPDDFWITIN

-223 TNPTTP
+223 TSATTP
-229 AVLSITQLEAGDQ
+229 AVISVTQLQAGDQ
-242 NNVIPDTAK
+242 NNVIPDSAK

-259 NAETQSLMYKELKK
+259 NPTTQRLMIDELKR

-283 ITYELKYLKGYPPV
+283 ITYELKYSKGYPPV
-297 VNTTNETD
+297 VNTINETD
-305 LVVSAARKIES
+305 LIVNAARKIEDI
-316 VEELVEL
+316 EELVEL
-323 EPSLGGEDFSYYLQ
+323 KPSLGGEDFSYYLQ

-367 ERGMVNAVKVFL
+367 ETGMLNAVKVFL
-379 QATEDYF
+379 QATEDF
-386 EQGGTVDG
+386 FNKEDK
-394 MV
+394 

>member
-1 MFKQIEKYYDELVA
+1 MITLVNKYYDELVA
-15 LRRHFHMNPELSFQ
+15 IRRHLHMHPELSFQ
-29 ETETPQFI
+29 EEKTPEYI
-37 ADYLTDLGIEVETG
+37 AAFLEEQGITVERN

-63 NPDLPTL
+63 DESLPTL

-81 QDEKEVPYKS
+81 QDEKDAPYKS
-91 QVPGIMHACGHDAHT
+91 QVPGVMHACGHDAHT
-106 AVLLITAKI
+106 AVLMITAKI
-115 LSENFDKLN
+115 LAKNFDKIN

-144 MIADNCLSGVDAI
+144 MIADNCLKGVDAI

-164 SLDVGKIGYKY
+164 DLDVGKLGYKY
-175 GTATGIPDDFWITIQ
+175 GTATGIPDDFWITIK

-199 DTTIDPVAATIRLCN
+199 DTTIDPVAAAIRLCN

-223 TNPTTP
+223 TSATTP
-229 AVLSITQLEAGDQ
+229 AVISVTQLQAGDQ
-242 NNVIPDTAK
+242 NNVIPDSAK

-259 NAETQSLMYKELKK
+259 DPTTQKLMIDELKR

-283 ITYELKYLKGYPPV
+283 ITYDLKYSKGYPPV

-305 LVVSAARKIES
+305 LIVNAARKIED

-323 EPSLGGEDFSYYLQ
+323 KPSLGGEDFSYYLQ

-367 ERGMVNAVKVFL
+367 EKGMLNAVKVFL
-379 QATEDYF
+379 QATEDF
-386 EQGGTVDG
+386 FNKEDK
-394 MV
+394 

>member
-1 MFKQIEKYYDELVA
+1 MCMITLVNKYYDELVA
-15 LRRHFHMNPELSFQ
+15 IRRHLHMHPELSFQ
-29 ETETPQFI
+29 EEKTPEYI
-37 ADYLTDLGIEVETG
+37 AAFLEEQGITVERN

-63 NPDLPTL
+63 DESLPTL

-81 QDEKEVPYKS
+81 QDEKDAPYKS
-91 QVPGIMHACGHDAHT
+91 QVPGVMHACGHDAHT
-106 AVLLITAKI
+106 AVLMITAKI
-115 LSENFDKLN
+115 LAKNFDKIN

-144 MIADNCLSGVDAI
+144 MIADNCLKGVDAI

-164 SLDVGKIGYKY
+164 DLDVGKLGYKY
-175 GTATGIPDDFWITIQ
+175 GTATGIPDDFWITIK

-199 DTTIDPVAATIRLCN
+199 DTTIDPVAAAIRLCN

-223 TNPTTP
+223 TRATTP
-229 AVLSITQLEAGDQ
+229 AVISVTHLQAGDQ
-242 NNVIPDTAK
+242 NNVIPDSAK

-259 NAETQSLMYKELKK
+259 DPTTQKLMIDELKR
-273 CLEGLVTTMG
+273 CLEGLVTTMD
-283 ITYELKYLKGYPPV
+283 ITYDLKYSKGYPPV

-305 LVVSAARKIES
+305 LIVNAARKIEDI
-316 VEELVEL
+316 EELVEL
-323 EPSLGGEDFSYYLQ
+323 KPSLGGEDFSYYLQ

-367 ERGMVNAVKVFL
+367 ETGMLNAVKVFL
-379 QATEDYF
+379 QATEDF
-386 EQGGTVDG
+386 FNKEDK
-394 MV
+394 

>member
-1 MFKQIEKYYDELVA
+1 MITLVNKYYDELVA
-15 LRRHFHMNPELSFQ
+15 IRRHLHMHPELSFQ
-29 ETETPQFI
+29 EEKTPEYI
-37 ADYLTDLGIEVETG
+37 AAFLEEQGITVERN

-63 NPDLPTL
+63 DESLPTL

-81 QDEKEVPYKS
+81 QDEKDAPYKS
-91 QVPGIMHACGHDAHT
+91 QVPGVMHACGHDAHT
-106 AVLLITAKI
+106 AVLMITAKI
-115 LSENFDKLN
+115 LAKNFDKIN

-144 MIADNCLSGVDAI
+144 MIADNCLKGVDAI

-164 SLDVGKIGYKY
+164 DLDVGKLGYKY
-175 GTATGIPDDFWITIQ
+175 GTATGIPDDFWITIK

-199 DTTIDPVAATIRLCN
+199 DTTIDPVAAAIRLCN

-223 TNPTTP
+223 TSATTP
-229 AVLSITQLEAGDQ
+229 AVISVTQLQAGDQ
-242 NNVIPDTAK
+242 NNVIPDSAK

-259 NAETQSLMYKELKK
+259 DPITQKLMIDELKR
-273 CLEGLVTTMG
+273 CLEGLVTTIG
-283 ITYELKYLKGYPPV
+283 ITYDLKYSKGYPPV

-305 LVVSAARKIES
+305 LIVNAARKIEDI
-316 VEELVEL
+316 EELVEL
-323 EPSLGGEDFSYYLQ
+323 KPSLGGEDFSYYLQ

-367 ERGMVNAVKVFL
+367 EKGMLNAVKVFL
-379 QATEDYF
+379 QATEDF
-386 EQGGTVDG
+386 FNKEDK
-394 MV
+394 

>member
-1 MFKQIEKYYDELVA
+1 MCMITLVNKYYDELVA
-15 LRRHFHMNPELSFQ
+15 IRRYLHMHPELSFQ
-29 ETETPQFI
+29 EEKTPEYI
-37 ADYLTDLGIEVETG
+37 AAFLEEQGITVERN

-63 NPDLPTL
+63 DESLPTL

-81 QDEKEVPYKS
+81 QDEKDAPYKS
-91 QVPGIMHACGHDAHT
+91 QVPGVMHACGHDAHT
-106 AVLLITAKI
+106 AVLMITAKI
-115 LSENFDKLN
+115 LAKNFDKIN

-144 MIADNCLSGVDAI
+144 MIADNCLKGVDAI

-164 SLDVGKIGYKY
+164 DLDVGKLGYKY
-175 GTATGIPDDFWITIQ
+175 GTATGIPDDFWITIK

-199 DTTIDPVAATIRLCN
+199 DTTIDPVAAAIRLCN

-223 TNPTTP
+223 TSATTP
-229 AVLSITQLEAGDQ
+229 TVISVTQLQAGDQ
-242 NNVIPDTAK
+242 NNVIPDSAK

-259 NAETQSLMYKELKK
+259 DPTTQKLMIDELKR

-283 ITYELKYLKGYPPV
+283 ITYDLKYSKGYPPV

-305 LVVSAARKIES
+305 LIVNAARKIEDI
-316 VEELVEL
+316 EELVEL
-323 EPSLGGEDFSYYLQ
+323 KPSLGGEDFSYYLQ

-367 ERGMVNAVKVFL
+367 EKGMLNAVKVFL
-379 QATEDYF
+379 QATEDF
-386 EQGGTVDG
+386 FNKEDK
-394 MV
+394 